1 MSLKVVRLDTAEAVA
16 DTAAAIIARQIIE
29 KPHTVLGL
37 ATGRTPLPIYHRL
50 TRMYEAGQLSFRD
63 VTRFNLDEYVGLPA
77 SHPASFA
84 TYMQQTVFDRID
96 ARGHH
101 INLLDGTASCL
112 HEEAASYEAQG
123 EIEEDEMDC
132 IIVSHR
138 VDIGD
143 RVLVIGGHH
152 LVYRQLLHRQ
162 LAKPVPYYNTETEA
176 GIIANH
182 YIVG

>member
-63 VTRFNLDEYVGLPA
+63 VTTFNLDEYVGLPA

-84 TYMQQTVFDRID
+84 TYMRQTVFDRID

-112 HEEAASYEAQG
+112 HEEAASYERRLKQFG
-123 EIEEDEMDC
+123 PID
-132 IIVSHR
+132 
-138 VDIGD
+138 
-143 RVLVIGGHH
+143 L
-152 LVYRQLLHRQ
+152 
-162 LAKPVPYYNTETEA
+162 
-176 GIIANH
+176 
-182 YIVG
+182 